1 MSNFAI
7 SNQTPLF
14 TSPTPLNPK
23 TEKPVINA
31 QTTSAASLNKDDIQF
46 SGKSVG
52 KVAAVSL
59 LGGGAIAGAGGLL
72 IHSAKHLTGTGAF
85 GATFLGIGLLGVG
98 ALTAVGGG
106 IGGTVGAAFADS
118 KGSGAALGAAV
129 SGALAGGAAFAV
141 TRDLKTAALFAAP
154 AALVG
159 GAGGYWGSK

>member
-7 SNQTPLF
+7 SNQTALI
-14 TSPTPLNPK
+14 TPATTAPQK
-23 TEKPVINA
+23 TDKPAV
-31 QTTSAASLNKDDIQF
+31 QTESKPAPALNKDQLEL

-59 LGGGAIAGAGGLL
+59 LGGGAIAGTGALL
-72 IHSAKHLTGTGAF
+72 IHSAKSLTGTGAF
-85 GATFLGIGLLGVG
+85 GATFAGIALLGVG

-141 TRDLKTAALFAAP
+141 TRDLKTAAMFAAP

>member
-7 SNQTPLF
+7 TNQTTLLTATPSELKK
-14 TSPTPLNPK
+14 TDKPVVNTETKPTP
-23 TEKPVINA
+23 A
-31 QTTSAASLNKDDIQF
+31 LNKDQLEL

-98 ALTAVGGG
+98 ALTALLGVEL
-106 IGGTVGAAFADS
+106 AAQLERPLLTPKVRAQPWVQLS
-118 KGSGAALGAAV
+118 AV
-129 SGALAGGAAFAV
+129 HW
-141 TRDLKTAALFAAP
+141 
-154 AALVG
+154 LVEQPLPLPEI
-159 GAGGYWGSK
+159 